1 MLSKKMMALLN
12 EQITHEFYSSLLYLQ
27 MGAWFGEQS
36 LSVFQRYFNHHAQE
50 EHMHAT
56 KLVSYVLNAGGHVQI
71 GAMPAMPHEY
81 SSALDVTE
89 KTLEHERFV
98 TDKIHALMALAE
110 EEKDYPTRGFLQWY
124 VDEQVEEMAIFSELV
139 AVTRMAGNNLL
150 GLEQRVEK
158 LLDLKMA
165 AEVASDAATDAP

>member
-1 MLSKKMMALLN
+1 MLSKKMTDLLN

-36 LSVFQRYFNHHAQE
+36 LSVLQQYFNHHAQE

-56 KLVSYVLNAGGHVQI
+56 KLVSYVLDAGAHVQI
-71 GAMPAMPHEY
+71 GAMPAMPHDY

-110 EEKDYPTRGFLQWY
+110 QEKDYPTRGFLQWY
-124 VDEQVEEMAIFSELV
+124 VDEQVEELAIFSELV

-150 GLEQRVEK
+150 GLEHRVEQ
-158 LLDLKMA
+158 LLAKKMA
-165 AEVASDAATDAP
+165 EGSATSAGTDAT